1 MSIKMSER
9 NYNTMLNVALCSY
22 GMSGK
27 VFHAPLITAEP
38 RLKLHSILQ
47 RNEPTA
53 LVDYPQAKIV
63 KSFDELINNPEIQ
76 LVVVN
81 TPNEHHYPM
90 TKAALLAG
98 KHVVVEKPFTL
109 SLSEGN
115 ELIALAQQNNLILS
129 VFQNKRLESDHLD
142 AQQVIQSG
150 ALGRIVEVEW
160 HYDRYRTSITHK
172 KWKEDNLPG
181 SGTWF
186 DLGIHMVDSMLC
198 LFGKPNAV
206 YADMRSLRRA
216 EGSTDYFNSIFH
228 YADMRV
234 ILRSSTYVSEKGATV
249 AIHGD
254 KGSFLKFG
262 QDVQE
267 GQMMRGI
274 IPGMPGWAQPGE
286 DNYGVLHTHSNGGA
300 DRKTIPGQRGY
311 YEHYYQNIVD
321 AITGQ
326 AQLAFLPQ
334 QSLLGVEVLLAAEE
348 SCKQQTLIHL

>member
-1 MSIKMSER
+1 
-9 NYNTMLNVALCSY
+9 MLNVALCSY

-27 VFHAPLITAEP
+27 VFHAPLITAESG
-38 RLKLHSILQ
+38 LKLHTILQ

-53 LVDYPQAKIV
+53 LANYPQVNIAKT
-63 KSFDELINNPEIQ
+63 FEDFLANPDIHI
-76 LVVVN
+76 VVVN
-81 TPNEHHYPM
+81 TPNELHYPM
-90 TKAALLAG
+90 TKAALQAG

-109 SLSEGN
+109 DLDQGH
-115 ELIALAQQNNLILS
+115 ELIALARGQKKILS

-142 AQQVIQSG
+142 VQKIIESG

-160 HYDRYRTSITHK
+160 HYDRYRTNVTHK

-198 LFGKPNAV
+198 LFGKPKAV

-216 EGSTDYFNSIFH
+216 EGSTDYFNTCFH

-249 AIHGD
+249 TIHGD

-267 GQMMRGI
+267 AQMMRGL
-274 IPGMPGWAQPGE
+274 IPGVRGWAKPGE
-286 DNYGVLHTHSNGGA
+286 DNYGVLHTHNNGEA
-300 DRKTIPGQRGY
+300 TRTIIPGQPGC
-311 YEHYYQNIVD
+311 YEHYYQNIAE
-321 AITGQ
+321 AISGNTP
-326 AQLAFLPQ
+326 LEFLPQ
-334 QSLLGVEVLLAAEE
+334 QSLLGVELLLAGEKSAEE
-348 SCKQQTLIHL
+348 QKLISF

>member
-1 MSIKMSER
+1 
-9 NYNTMLNVALCSY
+9 MLNVALCSY

-53 LVDYPQAKIV
+53 LVDYPQVNIV
-63 KSFDELINNPEIQ
+63 KTFDELIADPELH

-81 TPNEHHYPM
+81 TPNEFHYPM
-90 TKAALLAG
+90 AKAAMLAG
-98 KHVVVEKPFTL
+98 KHVIVEKPFTL
-109 SLSEGN
+109 SLMEGN
-115 ELIALAQQNNLILS
+115 DLIALAQQQNCILS

-142 AQQVIQSG
+142 AQHIIQAG
-150 ALGRIVEVEW
+150 DLGRIVEVEW
-160 HYDRYRTSITHK
+160 HYDRYRTNITHK

-198 LFGKPNAV
+198 LFGKPSAV

-216 EGSTDYFNSIFH
+216 QGSTDYFNTIFH
-228 YADMRV
+228 YGDMRV

-249 AIHGD
+249 SIHGD

-267 GQMMRGI
+267 SQMMRGLV
-274 IPGMPGWAQPGE
+274 PGMPGWAQPGE
-286 DNYGVLHTHSNGGA
+286 DNYGILHTHKDGESQRQRIAG
-300 DRKTIPGQRGY
+300 RPGCYELY
-311 YEHYYQNIVD
+311 YKNIAD
-321 AITGQ
+321 AITGT
-326 AQLAFLPQ
+326 APLAFLPG
-334 QSLLGVEVLLAAEE
+334 QSLLGVEILLAGQE
-348 SCKQQTLIHL
+348 SAQQQTLIYL

>member
-1 MSIKMSER
+1 
-9 NYNTMLNVALCSY
+9 MLNVALCSY

-38 RLKLHSILQ
+38 RLTLHSILQ
-47 RNEPTA
+47 RGEPTA
-53 LVDYPQAKIV
+53 LADYPQANIV
-63 KSFDELINNPEIQ
+63 KSFDELIANPDIH

-81 TPNEHHYPM
+81 TPNELHYSM
-90 TKAALLAG
+90 AKAALLAG

-109 SLSEGN
+109 NLSEGD
-115 ELIALAQQNNLILS
+115 ELIALAQQKNMTLS
-129 VFQNKRLESDHLD
+129 VFQNKRLESDYLD
-142 AQQVIQSG
+142 AQHIIQSG
-150 ALGRIVEVEW
+150 ELGRIVEVEW
-160 HYDRYRTSITHK
+160 HYDRYRTNITHK

-198 LFGKPNAV
+198 LFGKPKAV

-216 EGSTDYFNSIFH
+216 EGSTDYFNTVF
-228 YADMRV
+228 YYDDLRV

-267 GQMMRGI
+267 GQLIRGI
-274 IPGMPGWAQPGE
+274 TPGMAGWAQPGE
-286 DNYGVLHTHSNGGA
+286 DNYAVLHTHNNGESQ
-300 DRKTIPGQRGY
+300 RNIVPGQRGY

-321 AITGQ
+321 AIIGK
-326 AQLAFLPQ
+326 AVLAFLPQ
-334 QSLLGVEVLLAAEE
+334 QSLLGVQLLLAAEE
-348 SCKQQTLIHL
+348 SAGQRKLIHL

>member
-1 MSIKMSER
+1 
-9 NYNTMLNVALCSY
+9 MLNVALCSY

-38 RLKLHSILQ
+38 GLNLHTIL
-47 RNEPTA
+47 RRSEPTA
-53 LVDYPQAKIV
+53 LADYPQVTIV
-63 KSFDELINNPEIQ
+63 KTFEDILANPDIH

-81 TPNEHHYPM
+81 TPNELHYPM
-90 TKAALLAG
+90 TKAALQAG
-98 KHVVVEKPFTL
+98 KHVIVEKPFTL
-109 SLSEGN
+109 SIDEGN
-115 ELIALAQQNNLILS
+115 ELIALAKNQQKILS

-142 AQQVIQSG
+142 ARKVIESG

-160 HYDRYRTSITHK
+160 HYDRYRTNVTHK

-216 EGSTDYFNSIFH
+216 EGSTDYFNVCFH
-228 YADMRV
+228 YNDLRV

-267 GQMMRGI
+267 GQMVRGL
-274 IPGMPGWAQPGE
+274 IPGMAGWAQPGE
-286 DNYGVLHTHSNGGA
+286 DNYGVLHTHNNGEA
-300 DRKTIPGQRGY
+300 IRTIIPGQRGCYENY
-311 YEHYYQNIVD
+311 YKNIVD
-321 AITGQ
+321 AIVGN
-326 AQLAFLPQ
+326 ASLEFLPQ
-334 QSLLGVEVLLAAEE
+334 QSLMGVELLLAAEQ
-348 SCKQQTLIHL
+348 SAKQRGLVNL

>member
-1 MSIKMSER
+1 
-9 NYNTMLNVALCSY
+9 MLNVALCSY

-27 VFHAPLITAEP
+27 VFHAPLISAGSG
-38 RLKLHSILQ
+38 LCLHSILQ

-53 LVDYPQAKIV
+53 AAEFPLVNIV
-63 KSFDELINNPEIQ
+63 KSFEEIIANPDIH

-81 TPNEHHYPM
+81 TPNQLHYSM

-109 SLSEGN
+109 SIAEGN
-115 ELIALAQQNNLILS
+115 ELIALAKSQKKILS

-142 AQQVIQSG
+142 VKNIIESG

-172 KWKEDNLPG
+172 KWKENKGPG

-198 LFGKPNAV
+198 LFGKPNSV
-206 YADMRSLRRA
+206 YADMRSLRRVNA
-216 EGSTDYFNSIFH
+216 STDYFNSIF
-228 YADMRV
+228 YYDDMRV

-267 GQMMRGI
+267 GQLMRGI
-274 IPGMPGWAQPGE
+274 FPGMHEWAQPGE
-286 DNYGVLHTHSNGGA
+286 DNYGVLHTYDHAVSH
-300 DRKTIPGQRGY
+300 RILLPGQPGCYEQY
-311 YEHYYQNIVD
+311 YKNIVA
-321 AITGQ
+321 AIT
-326 AQLAFLPQ
+326 ANAPLEFLPE
-334 QSLLGVEVLLAAEE
+334 QSLLGVEVLLAGEE
-348 SCKQQTLIHL
+348 SAKHQRMIPL

>member
-1 MSIKMSER
+1 
-9 NYNTMLNVALCSY
+9 MLNVALCSY

-38 RLKLHSILQ
+38 GLNLHTILQ
-47 RNEPTA
+47 RSEPTA
-53 LVDYPQAKIV
+53 LVDYPQVAIV
-63 KSFDELINNPEIQ
+63 KTFEDILANPQIH

-81 TPNEHHYPM
+81 TPNELHYPM
-90 TKAALLAG
+90 TKAALQAG

-109 SLSEGN
+109 SIEEGN
-115 ELIALAQQNNLILS
+115 ELIALANSQQKLLS

-142 AQQVIQSG
+142 AQKIIDSG

-160 HYDRYRTSITHK
+160 HYDRYRTNVTHK
-172 KWKEDNLPG
+172 KWKEDKLPG

-186 DLGIHMVDSMLC
+186 DLGIHMVDSMLY

-216 EGSTDYFNSIFH
+216 EGATDYFNVCFH
-228 YADMRV
+228 YNDLRV
-234 ILRSSTYVSEKGATV
+234 ILRSSTYVSEKSATV

-267 GQMMRGI
+267 AQMICGL
-274 IPGMPGWAQPGE
+274 IPGMTGWAQPGE
-286 DNYGVLHTHSNGGA
+286 DNYGVLHTHNNGEA
-300 DRKTIPGQRGY
+300 MRTIMSGQQGC
-311 YEHYYQNIVD
+311 YENYYQNIVH
-321 AITGQ
+321 AIAGT
-326 AQLAFLPQ
+326 APLVFLPQ
-334 QSLLGVEVLLAAEE
+334 QSLLGVELLLAGEE
-348 SCKQQTLIHL
+348 SATRRCLIEL

>member
-1 MSIKMSER
+1 MF
-9 NYNTMLNVALCSY
+9 NVALCSY

-38 RLKLHSILQ
+38 GLKLHTILQ
-47 RNEPTA
+47 RSEPTA
-53 LVDYPQAKIV
+53 LVDYPQVAIV
-63 KSFDELINNPEIQ
+63 KTFEDILANPDIH

-81 TPNEHHYPM
+81 TPNELHYPM
-90 TKAALLAG
+90 TKAALQAG

-109 SLSEGN
+109 NIDEGN
-115 ELIALAQQNNLILS
+115 ELIALANSQQKILS

-142 AQQVIQSG
+142 AQKVIESG

-160 HYDRYRTSITHK
+160 HYDRYRTNVTHK

-216 EGSTDYFNSIFH
+216 EGSTDYFNVCFH

-267 GQMMRGI
+267 SQMMRGV
-274 IPGMPGWAQPGE
+274 IPGMTGWAQPGE
-286 DNYGVLHTHSNGGA
+286 DNYGILHVHNNGEA
-300 DRKTIPGQRGY
+300 TRSIIPGQRGY
-311 YEHYYQNIVD
+311 YEHYYKNIVD
-321 AITGQ
+321 AINSK
-326 AQLAFLPQ
+326 APLAFLPQ
-334 QSLLGVEVLLAAEE
+334 QSLLGVELLLAAEQ
-348 SCKQQTLIHL
+348 SAKQGVLVNL

>member
-1 MSIKMSER
+1 
-9 NYNTMLNVALCSY
+9 MLNVALCSY

-27 VFHAPLITAEP
+27 VFHAPLISAE
-38 RLKLHSILQ
+38 RGLYLHTVLQ

-53 LVDYPQAKIV
+53 LADYPQVNIV
-63 KSFDELINNPEIQ
+63 KDFEEIIVNPDIH

-81 TPNEHHYPM
+81 TPNELHYPM

-109 SLSEGN
+109 SMDEGN
-115 ELIALAQQNNLILS
+115 ELIALAKRQQKILS

-142 AQQVIQSG
+142 TKNIIESG

-160 HYDRYRTSITHK
+160 HYDRYRTNITHK
-172 KWKEDNLPG
+172 KWKEDKLPG

-198 LFGKPNAV
+198 LFGKPNGV

-216 EGSTDYFNSIFH
+216 EGATDYFTSIF
-228 YADMRV
+228 YYDDLRV
-234 ILRSSTYVSEKGATV
+234 ILRSSTFVSEKGATV
-249 AIHGD
+249 SLHGD

-267 GQMMRGI
+267 GQLMRGI
-274 IPGMPGWAQPGE
+274 LPGMSDWAQPGE
-286 DNYGVLHTHSNGGA
+286 DNYGVLHTRDHTVSNI
-300 DRKTIPGQRGY
+300 TSFPGQRGCYEQY
-311 YEHYYQNIVD
+311 YKNIVD
-321 AITGQ
+321 AISG
-326 AQLAFLPQ
+326 AAPLVFLPE
-334 QSLLGVEVLLAAEE
+334 QSLLGVELLLAGEE
-348 SCKQQTLIHL
+348 SAAQQRLIPLG

>member
-1 MSIKMSER
+1 
-9 NYNTMLNVALCSY
+9 MLNVALCSY

-27 VFHAPLITAEP
+27 VFHAPLITAEAG
-38 RLKLHSILQ
+38 LTLHTILQ
-47 RNEPTA
+47 RSEPTA
-53 LVDYPQAKIV
+53 LADYPQVNIV
-63 KSFDELINNPEIQ
+63 KTFEEILTNPDTH

-81 TPNEHHYPM
+81 TPNELHYPM
-90 TKAALLAG
+90 TKAALQAG

-109 SLSEGN
+109 DLDQGH
-115 ELIALAQQNNLILS
+115 ELIALARGQKKILS

-142 AQQVIQSG
+142 VQKIIESG

-160 HYDRYRTSITHK
+160 HYDRYRTNVTHK
-172 KWKEDNLPG
+172 KWKEDKLPG
-181 SGTWF
+181 SGTWC

-198 LFGKPNAV
+198 LFGKPKAV

-216 EGSTDYFNSIFH
+216 EGSTDYFNVCFH

-267 GQMMRGI
+267 AQMLRGV
-274 IPGMPGWAQPGE
+274 IPGVEGWAQPGE
-286 DNYGVLHTHSNGGA
+286 DNYGILHTHNNGA
-300 DRKTIPGQRGY
+300 ATRTIIPGQRGC
-311 YEHYYQNIVD
+311 YEHYYQKIAA
-321 AITGQ
+321 AISGKS
-326 AQLAFLPQ
+326 LLVFLPQ
-334 QSLLGVEVLLAAEE
+334 QSLLGVELLLAGEMSAREQ
-348 SCKQQTLIHL
+348 KLISL

>member
-1 MSIKMSER
+1 
-9 NYNTMLNVALCSY
+9 MLNVALCSY

-38 RLKLHSILQ
+38 GLKLHTILQ
-47 RNEPTA
+47 RSEPTA
-53 LVDYPQAKIV
+53 LIDYPQVSIV
-63 KSFDELINNPEIQ
+63 KTFEDILTNPEIN

-81 TPNEHHYPM
+81 TPNELHYPM
-90 TKAALLAG
+90 TKAALQAG

-109 SLSEGN
+109 DVDQGH
-115 ELIALAQQNNLILS
+115 ELIALAKSQQKILS

-142 AQQVIQSG
+142 AQKIIESG
-150 ALGRIVEVEW
+150 VLGRIVEVEW
-160 HYDRYRTSITHK
+160 HYDRYRTNVTHK

-206 YADMRSLRRA
+206 FADMRSLRRA
-216 EGSTDYFNSIFH
+216 EGSTDYFNTCFH
-228 YADMRV
+228 YEDMRV

-267 GQMMRGI
+267 AQMIRGL
-274 IPGMPGWAQPGE
+274 IPGAIGWAQPGA
-286 DNYGVLHTHSNGGA
+286 DNYGVLHTHNNGEA
-300 DRKTIPGQRGY
+300 VRTIIPGQSGC
-311 YEHYYQNIVD
+311 YEHYYQNIAA
-321 AITGQ
+321 AISDN
-326 AQLAFLPQ
+326 ASLEFLPQ
-334 QSLLGVEVLLAAEE
+334 QSLLGVELLLAGEASAKRQE
-348 SCKQQTLIHL
+348 LIHL

>member
-1 MSIKMSER
+1 
-9 NYNTMLNVALCSY
+9 MLNVALCSY

-27 VFHAPLITAEP
+27 VFHAPLITADS

-53 LVDYPQAKIV
+53 LVDYPQVNIV
-63 KSFDELINNPEIQ
+63 KSFDELIAHPDIH

-109 SLSEGN
+109 SLAEGN
-115 ELIALAQQNNLILS
+115 ELIALAQQKNLILS

-142 AQQVIQSG
+142 AQHIIQSG
-150 ALGRIVEVEW
+150 ELGRIVEVEW
-160 HYDRYRTSITHK
+160 HYDRYRTNVTHK

-198 LFGKPNAV
+198 LFGKPKAV

-228 YADMRV
+228 YEDLRI

-267 GQMMRGI
+267 SQMMRGI
-274 IPGMPGWAQPGE
+274 IPGMSGWAQPGE
-286 DNYGVLHTHSNGGA
+286 DNYGVLHTHNNGEST
-300 DRKTIPGQRGY
+300 RRLIPGQRGC
-311 YEHYYQNIVD
+311 YEHYYQNVAD
-321 AITGQ
+321 AITGSKP
-326 AQLAFLPQ
+326 LTFLPQ
-334 QSLLGVEVLLAAEE
+334 QSLLGVELLLIAEE
-348 SCKQQTLIHL
+348 SAKQGRLISLQ

>member
-1 MSIKMSER
+1 
-9 NYNTMLNVALCSY
+9 MLNVALCSY

-27 VFHAPLITAEP
+27 VFHAPLITAESG
-38 RLKLHSILQ
+38 LKLHTILQ
-47 RNEPTA
+47 RSEPTA
-53 LVDYPQAKIV
+53 LVDYPQVTIV
-63 KSFDELINNPEIQ
+63 KTFEDILANPDIH

-81 TPNEHHYPM
+81 TPNELHYPM
-90 TKAALLAG
+90 TKAALQAG

-109 SLSEGN
+109 NLAEGN
-115 ELIALAQQNNLILS
+115 ELIALAKNQQKILS

-142 AQQVIQSG
+142 AQKIIESG

-160 HYDRYRTSITHK
+160 HYDRYRTNVTHK

-206 YADMRSLRRA
+206 CADMRSLRRA
-216 EGSTDYFNSIFH
+216 EGSTDYFNVCFH
-228 YADMRV
+228 YEDLRV

-267 GQMMRGI
+267 AQMIRGF
-274 IPGMPGWAQPGE
+274 IPGMAGWAQPGE
-286 DNYGVLHTHSNGGA
+286 DNYGVLHTHNNSEA
-300 DRKTIPGQRGY
+300 TRTIIPGQRGCYEY
-311 YEHYYQNIVD
+311 YYKNIVD
-321 AITGQ
+321 AITGNTP
-326 AQLAFLPQ
+326 LAFLPQ
-334 QSLLGVEVLLAAEE
+334 QSLSGVELLLAAEQ
-348 SCKQQTLIHL
+348 SAKQQCLINLR

>member
-1 MSIKMSER
+1 
-9 NYNTMLNVALCSY
+9 MLNVALCSY

-27 VFHAPLITAEP
+27 VFHAPLITAESG
-38 RLKLHSILQ
+38 LKLHTILQ
-47 RNEPTA
+47 RSEPTA
-53 LVDYPQAKIV
+53 LADYPQIRIV
-63 KSFDELINNPEIQ
+63 KTFEEILENPDIH

-81 TPNEHHYPM
+81 TPNELHYSM
-90 TKAALLAG
+90 TKAALQAG

-109 SLSEGN
+109 NINEGN
-115 ELIALAQQNNLILS
+115 ELIALANSQQKILS

-142 AQQVIQSG
+142 AQKIIESG
-150 ALGRIVEVEW
+150 KLGRIVEVEW
-160 HYDRYRTSITHK
+160 HYDRYRTNVTHK

-206 YADMRSLRRA
+206 YADMRSLRRT
-216 EGSTDYFNSIFH
+216 EGSTDYFNVCFH
-228 YADMRV
+228 YNDLRV

-267 GQMMRGI
+267 AQMVRGL
-274 IPGMPGWAQPGE
+274 IPGMAGWAQPGE
-286 DNYGVLHTHSNGGA
+286 DNYGVLHTHNNGEA
-300 DRKTIPGQRGY
+300 IRTIISGQRGCYENY
-311 YEHYYQNIVD
+311 YKNIVD
-321 AITGQ
+321 AIIGNVS
-326 AQLAFLPQ
+326 LAFLPQ
-334 QSLLGVEVLLAAEE
+334 QSLFGVELLLVAELSAKE
-348 SCKQQTLIHL
+348 KKLLFI

>member
-1 MSIKMSER
+1 
-9 NYNTMLNVALCSY
+9 MLNVALCSY

-27 VFHAPLITAEP
+27 VFHAPLISAEP
-38 RLKLHSILQ
+38 RLHLHSILQ

-53 LVDYPQAKIV
+53 LADYPQVNIV
-63 KSFDELINNPEIQ
+63 KSFEELISNPDIH

-109 SLSEGN
+109 SLAEGN

-142 AQQVIQSG
+142 AQQVIESG
-150 ALGRIVEVEW
+150 ELGRIVEVEW
-160 HYDRYRTSITHK
+160 HYDRYRTNITHK

-198 LFGKPNAV
+198 LFGKPEAV

-216 EGSTDYFNSIFH
+216 EGSTDYFNTIFY

-234 ILRSSTYVSEKGATV
+234 ILRSSTFVSEKGATV
-249 AIHGD
+249 SIHGD
-254 KGSFLKFG
+254 KGSYLKFG

-267 GQMMRGI
+267 SQMMRGI
-274 IPGMPGWAQPGE
+274 VPGMPGWAQPGA
-286 DNYGVLHTHSNGGA
+286 DNFGVLHTHQNGEA
-300 DRKTIPGQRGY
+300 QRKTIPGQRGF
-311 YEHYYQNIVD
+311 YERYYQNIAD
-321 AITGQ
+321 AISGT
-326 AQLAFLPQ
+326 AALAFLPQ
-334 QSLLGVEVLLAAEE
+334 QSLLGVQVLLAAEE
-348 SCKQQTLIHL
+348 SAQQQKRINL

>member
-1 MSIKMSER
+1 
-9 NYNTMLNVALCSY
+9 MLNVALCSY

-38 RLKLHSILQ
+38 SLKLHTILQ
-47 RNEPTA
+47 RSEPTA
-53 LVDYPQAKIV
+53 LVDYPQVSIV
-63 KSFDELINNPEIQ
+63 KTFENILANPDIH

-81 TPNEHHYPM
+81 TPNELHYPM

-109 SLSEGN
+109 NIDEGN
-115 ELIALAQQNNLILS
+115 ELIALANSQQKILS

-142 AQQVIQSG
+142 AKKIIESG

-160 HYDRYRTSITHK
+160 HYDRYRANVTHK
-172 KWKEDNLPG
+172 KWKEDKLPG

-198 LFGKPNAV
+198 LFGKPQAV

-216 EGSTDYFNSIFH
+216 EGSTDYFNVCFH
-228 YADMRV
+228 YDDLRV

-267 GQMMRGI
+267 AQMIRGLM
-274 IPGMPGWAQPGE
+274 PGMAGWAQPDA
-286 DNYGVLHTHSNGGA
+286 DNYGVLHIHNNGEA
-300 DRKTIPGQRGY
+300 TRSTTPGQRGY
-311 YEHYYQNIVD
+311 YEHYYKNIVD
-321 AITGQ
+321 AISGN
-326 AQLAFLPQ
+326 APLVFLPQ
-334 QSLLGVEVLLAAEE
+334 QSLLGVELLLAGEE
-348 SCKQQTLIHL
+348 SAKQRCLINL

>member
-1 MSIKMSER
+1 
-9 NYNTMLNVALCSY
+9 MLNVALCSY

-27 VFHAPLITAEP
+27 VFHAPLISAEP
-38 RLKLHSILQ
+38 GLNLHTILQ

-53 LVDYPQAKIV
+53 LADYPQVSIE
-63 KSFDELINNPEIQ
+63 KSFEAMLANPDIH

-81 TPNEHHYPM
+81 TPNELHYPM
-90 TKAALLAG
+90 TKAALQAG

-109 SLSEGN
+109 SLDEGS
-115 ELIALAQQNNLILS
+115 ELIALASSQQKILS

-142 AQQVIQSG
+142 AQKVIASG

-160 HYDRYRTSITHK
+160 HYDRYRTNVTHK

-186 DLGIHMVDSMLC
+186 DLGIHMVDSMLS
-198 LFGKPNAV
+198 LFGKPHAV
-206 YADMRSLRRA
+206 FADMRSLRRA
-216 EGSTDYFNSIFH
+216 EGSTDYFNTIF
-228 YADMRV
+228 YYDDLRV

-267 GQMMRGI
+267 GQMMRGL
-274 IPGMPGWAQPGE
+274 IPGMQGWAQPGE
-286 DNYGVLHTHSNGGA
+286 DNYGILHTHQNGETTRVKIAGQ
-300 DRKTIPGQRGY
+300 PGC
-311 YEHYYQNIVD
+311 YEHYYQNIAA
-321 AITGQ
+321 AIKGECSLEFT
-326 AQLAFLPQ
+326 PQ
-334 QSLLGVEVLLAAEE
+334 QSLLGVELLLAGETSA
-348 SCKQQTLIHL
+348 KRQQLIML

>member
-1 MSIKMSER
+1 
-9 NYNTMLNVALCSY
+9 MLNVALCSY

-38 RLKLHSILQ
+38 GLKLHTILQ
-47 RNEPTA
+47 RSEPTA
-53 LVDYPQAKIV
+53 LVDYPQVTIV
-63 KSFDELINNPEIQ
+63 KTFEDILANPDIH

-81 TPNEHHYPM
+81 TPNELHYPM
-90 TKAALLAG
+90 AKAALQAG

-109 SLSEGN
+109 NLNEGN
-115 ELIALAQQNNLILS
+115 ELIALANSQQKILS
-129 VFQNKRLESDHLD
+129 VFQNKRLESDYLD
-142 AQQVIQSG
+142 AQKIIESG

-160 HYDRYRTSITHK
+160 HYDRYRTNVTHK

-216 EGSTDYFNSIFH
+216 EGSTDYFNVCFH
-228 YADMRV
+228 YEDLRV

-267 GQMMRGI
+267 AQMIRGL
-274 IPGMPGWAQPGE
+274 IPGMAGWAQPGE
-286 DNYGVLHTHSNGGA
+286 DNYGILHVHNNGEA
-300 DRKTIPGQRGY
+300 TRTIIPGQHGY
-311 YEHYYQNIVD
+311 YEHYYKNIVD
-321 AITGQ
+321 AITGN
-326 AQLAFLPQ
+326 APLAFLPQ
-334 QSLLGVEVLLAAEE
+334 QSLLGVELLLMGEM
-348 SCKQQTLIHL
+348 SVKLKKIIFI